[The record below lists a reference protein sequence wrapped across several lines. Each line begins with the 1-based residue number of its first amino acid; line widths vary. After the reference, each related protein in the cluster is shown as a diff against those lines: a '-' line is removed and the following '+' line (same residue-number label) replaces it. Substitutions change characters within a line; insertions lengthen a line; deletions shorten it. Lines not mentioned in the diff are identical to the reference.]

1 MTKFVVNSRRHD
13 PYKNFKFR
21 VRIDGKPAGAVSEVS
36 SLTRSVNT
44 KSKRKLP
51 GLQKF
56 PNITMK
62 RGVFKETKFYK
73 WVAAIPGSKKFPM
86 DIVIEQFD
94 EKDKLVAAYQLN
106 KAWLH
111 KVEGPSLKAE
121 GNEVLIETIGLS
133 HEGVK
138 ILKC

>member
-1 MTKFVVNSRRHD
+1 MAKFVVNSQRHD

-21 VRIDGKPAGAVSEVS
+21 VSIDGKPIGAATEVS
-36 SLTRSVNT
+36 SLAETVNK

-73 WVAAIPGSKKFPM
+73 WMAAIPGSKKFPL

-94 EKDKLVAAYQLN
+94 KKNKLVAAYQLT
-106 KAWLH
+106 KAWLQ
-111 KVEGPSLKAE
+111 KVEGPALNAE
-121 GNEVLIETIGLS
+121 GNEVLVESIELN

-138 ILKC
+138 FIK

>member
-1 MTKFVVNSRRHD
+1 MAKFVVNSQRYD

-21 VRIDGKPAGAVSEVS
+21 VSINGKPIGAVSEVS
-36 SLTRSVNT
+36 SLAKSVFKN
-44 KSKRKLP
+44 SKRKLP

-73 WVAAIPGSKKFPM
+73 WIAVLPGSKKFPV

-94 EKDKLVAAYQLN
+94 EKHKLVVAYHLTN
-106 KAWLH
+106 AWLY
-111 KVEGPSLKAE
+111 KIEGPALKAD
-121 GNEVLIETIGLS
+121 GNEVLIESIELS
-133 HEGVK
+133 HEGVE
-138 ILKC
+138 LVKC